1 MEMYLGTVM
10 PFPYQYTPLGWLPCN
25 GQTVSIA
32 QNTALFSLLGTIYGG
47 DGRVTFGLPALNAGI
62 GQNGRI
68 AAGQGTGSGLTPRV
82 MGDMVGSSSVGLTV
96 DQMPAHNHGLA
107 LYLSGTTP
115 SATPVAG
122 ASVMAP
128 VGNGYLA
135 PPTAT
140 TNLAPATVMPAGQN
154 ALHNNQQ
161 PTLDLVFCI
170 CTEGQYP
177 QFS

>member
-10 PFPYQYTPLGWLPCN
+10 PFPYQYIPLDWLPCN
-25 GQTVSIA
+25 GQTISIA

-47 DGRVTFGLPALNAGI
+47 DGRVIFGLPALNAVV
-62 GQNGRI
+62 GQDGRI
-68 AAGQGTGSGLTPRV
+68 AAGQGKGSGLTPRV
-82 MGDMVGSSSVGLTV
+82 MGDMVGATSVALSV
-96 DQMPAHNHGLA
+96 DQMLAHNLGLA

-115 SATPVAG
+115 SATPIAG
-122 ASVMAP
+122 ASLMAP

-135 PPTAT
+135 PPTAI

-154 ALHNNQQ
+154 AAHNNQQ
-161 PTLDLVFCI
+161 PTHDLVFCI
-170 CTEGQYP
+170 YATGQYP